1 MLVPIQNAACV
12 SGQGLGAIDVSQF
25 TWQDWAVIAGGGLL
39 VYMLGS
45 RKSSRPRRSRGSRK
59 LATFSGSVD
68 FKTIAILGALGIG
81 GYYLYQ
87 ASQSPTASALLSP
100 GTSLG
105 TSIMNLFGGSSS
117 GTAAGSAYS
126 S

>member
-25 TWQDWAVIAGGGLL
+25 TWQDWAMIGGVGLL
-39 VYMLGS
+39 IFMSGS
-45 RKSSRPRRSRGSRK
+45 RKPTRSRRSRRK
-59 LATFSGSVD
+59 LAKFSGGIDLRTVM
-68 FKTIAILGALGIG
+68 ILGAVGVG
-81 GYYLYQ
+81 GYLLYQ